1 MAPFGLR
8 VETRSSTEYHLLWE
22 RNRDAKIYRSTE
34 QSSGYSQ
41 IAQPSNASQ
50 YIDEPTTRPRSRTD
64 YYYKVHLFDSEGNKT
79 NELGPEKAAPHPS
92 DKGALYIRRQARRHL
107 KRIGQKSYL
116 FESADSGKRCP
127 ECWDEE
133 RQMRTRKDCDNCEG
147 TGYVNG
153 WSDPIKLYMSY
164 SLEQI
169 EPKQTQG
176 GKLNTQQV
184 NAHTAAS
191 PRISMGD
198 HIVRKRDRQVYEV
211 LKQQPS
217 KKSEHILRQ
226 NVIIKMVEKGSAAR
240 QLADKI
246 PT

>member
-8 VETRSSTEYHLLWE
+8 VEIKSSTEYHLIWE

-34 QSSGYSQ
+34 QSSGYTQ
-41 IAQPSNASQ
+41 VAQPSNASQ
-50 YIDEPTTRPRSRTD
+50 YIDEPTKRPRSRVD
-64 YYYKVHLFDSEGNKT
+64 YYYKVELFDNDGNQT
-79 NELGPEKAAPHPS
+79 HTLGPKKAATHPL
-92 DKGALYIRRQARRHL
+92 DKGAFYVRRQAERHL
-107 KRIGQKSYL
+107 RRVGQKSYL
-116 FESADSGKRCP
+116 FEEADSGTRCP
-127 ECWDEE
+127 DCWDEE
-133 RQMRTRKDCDNCEG
+133 RKVRTRKDCDTCEG
-147 TGYVNG
+147 TGFIDG
-153 WSDPIKLYMSY
+153 WSDPIELYLSY

-176 GKLNTQQV
+176 GKLNTQQL

-198 HIVRKRDRQVYEV
+198 HIVREHDRQVFEV

-217 KKSEHILRQ
+217 RKSEHILRQ

>member
-1 MAPFGLR
+1 MAPFGLH
-8 VETRSSTEYHLLWE
+8 VQIRSSTEYHLSWE

-34 QSSGYSQ
+34 RSSGYEQ

-50 YIDEPTTRPRSRTD
+50 YIDEPTTRPRSRTN
-64 YYYKVHLFDSEGNKT
+64 YHYKVDLFDSDGNKAH
-79 NELGPEKAAPHPS
+79 ELGPEKAEPKPL
-92 DKGALYIRRQARRHL
+92 DNGAFYIRRQARRHL
-107 KRIGQKSYL
+107 KRVGQRSYL
-116 FESADSGKRCP
+116 FEAADSGERCP
-127 ECWDEE
+127 ECWDKE

-147 TGYVNG
+147 NGYING
-153 WSDPIKLYMSY
+153 WSDPIELYLSY

-184 NAHTAAS
+184 NAHTSAS
-191 PRISMGD
+191 PRISIGD
-198 HIVRKRDRQVYEV
+198 HIVRSRDRQVYEV
-211 LKQQPS
+211 LKRQPS